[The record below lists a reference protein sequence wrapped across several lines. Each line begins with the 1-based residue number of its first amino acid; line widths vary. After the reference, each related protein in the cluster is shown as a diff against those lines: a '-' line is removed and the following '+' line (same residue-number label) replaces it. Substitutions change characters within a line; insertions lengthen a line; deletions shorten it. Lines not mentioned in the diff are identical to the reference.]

1 MSSNDVEHTDGAE
14 VAAAE
19 AGIIS
24 PVMRTTTG
32 MWGSDSGPSDTSGY
46 GGTVQEFSLPEW
58 FSSTAAP
65 WWFAA
70 AYCVV
75 AVIAVSFVRTT
86 GAESHEVAEEA
97 VLVGAEEY

>member
-1 MSSNDVEHTDGAE
+1 MPHIDDRQPATDGAE

-46 GGTVQEFSLPEW
+46 GGTVQEFSLPGASERPFGGW
-58 FSSTAAP
+58 FDEVTDALID
-65 WWFAA
+65 
-70 AYCVV
+70 
-75 AVIAVSFVRTT
+75 AV
-86 GAESHEVAEEA
+86 GELE
-97 VLVGAEEY
+97 G

>member
-32 MWGSDSGPSDTSGY
+32 MWGSDL
-46 GGTVQEFSLPEW
+46 SL
-58 FSSTAAP
+58 
-65 WWFAA
+65 
-70 AYCVV
+70 
-75 AVIAVSFVRTT
+75 I
-86 GAESHEVAEEA
+86 HI
-97 VLVGAEEY
+97 

>member
-32 MWGSDSGPSDTSGY
+32 MWGSDSGPSDTSVSY
-46 GGTVQEFSLPEW
+46 THLTLPT
-58 FSSTAAP
+58 SD
-65 WWFAA
+65 
-70 AYCVV
+70 
-75 AVIAVSFVRTT
+75 
-86 GAESHEVAEEA
+86 
-97 VLVGAEEY
+97 LV